1 MLKLT
6 HQHIRHELG
15 GTTFSRGEK
24 YFQEGRV
31 EDVMPEI
38 IDSDFIVLRSKV
50 TGSANLYVQEIGLEA
65 SGTFGVDIDGICSCP
80 VGFNCKHVVAACL
93 SYLVLDDSIPAE
105 KLDVKLQWLE
115 SLKKAG
121 QTAPVDTQAEFIAYI
136 VDESFQPSELK
147 VRYVECKIKK
157 NGDRTKGRK
166 LNAYGGLKYDR
177 SATEADK
184 LISTMLLA
192 FRGIGDLSQD
202 FSISGEL
209 GQLCLAKMIATDR
222 CFWQETSNPPLS
234 MGASRTLQ
242 LDWREFEHQQLQL
255 TMKVEPAAQVLEFF
269 PPHYFS
275 EKDWVI
281 GPVSDAA
288 FNTKEW
294 ALLHD
299 APKLATDEATRFSE
313 QQLTQIPSSQIPVPA
328 MIDQIEVIEAPVPCL
343 HIETVE
349 SFAGAQHRICLRFR
363 YGAIEIPV
371 YPQLAHRNVMQ
382 KGQVYSIR
390 RDLVAE
396 LEYTKRLN
404 QVGLISA
411 QETGDEYWL
420 RFGTKDASV
429 VVQEGADAIDHWRA
443 FLKETQPILESEGW
457 IIELA
462 DNFTLSF
469 IQPDKWEALVDTETE
484 AGNDWFDLRFD
495 LEVKGKKYPLLP
507 LITQILQHYELDQL
521 PPIVSVALNADTY
534 LELPTDRVR
543 PICNILYELF
553 DRNHQAV
560 TMPLNGDLRLSKF
573 DALKLAEIDQVMGT
587 EMTWRGGAPMR
598 KLAAQL
604 DDFQGIETVKTAPGL
619 KAKLRDYQQSGID
632 WLQFLR
638 RYGFNG
644 ILADDMGLG
653 KTVQVLGH
661 LQIEKENKRMDRPC
675 LIVAPTSLMSNWRRE
690 VEQFTPNLSVL
701 VLQGPTRHEKFK
713 LIGQHDLIITTYP
726 LLVRDQETLLAL
738 DYHYLVLDE
747 AQVIK
752 NHKAKASQLVRQL
765 NTRHRLCMT
774 GTPMENHLGELWSQF
789 DFLMPGFL
797 GDSATFRKRFR
808 TPIENHGDADQH
820 ARLAKRIAP
829 FLLRRRKVDVAKELP
844 DKTEIIRTVTLGHEQ
859 AALYESIRLSMEKKV
874 RDAISARGLARSHIT
889 ILDALL
895 KLRQTCCD
903 PRLLS
908 LSEAQSVMSSA
919 KLELLM
925 EILPEMLEE
934 GRRILLFS
942 QFTTMLGFIEE
953 ALIEKGIDFAK
964 LTGQTRNRDAA
975 IDRFRSGEADVF
987 LISLKAG
994 GVGLNLTEADTVI
1007 HYDPWWNPAAENQ
1020 ATDRAHRIGQE
1031 KPVFVYKLITE
1042 NTLEEKI
1049 LEMQAKKQFLADAS
1063 YEVNQDSEQVPLTSD
1078 DLRALFTP
1086 LSDSSDSTD

>member
-6 HQHIRHELG
+6 YQHIRHELG
-15 GTTFSRGEK
+15 GATFNRGEK
-24 YFQEGRV
+24 YFLEGRV
-31 EDVMPEI
+31 EGVTAEI
-38 IDSDFIVLRSKV
+38 VDSDYVVLRSKV
-50 TGSANLYVQEIGLEA
+50 SGSGNLYVQEISLEG
-65 SGTFGVDIDGICSCP
+65 SGSFGVDIDGICSCP

-93 SYLVLDDSIPAE
+93 SYLVVDDSSPIE
-105 KLDVKLQWLE
+105 KLDVKLQWLD
-115 SLKKAG
+115 SLKKAR
-121 QTAPVDTQAEFIAYI
+121 QTEPVDAQAEFIAYL
-136 VDESFQPSELK
+136 VDESFQPGELK
-147 VRYVECKIKK
+147 VRYVECKYKK
-157 NGDRTKGRK
+157 NGDRTKGRM
-166 LNAYGGLKYDR
+166 LNAYGGLKYAR
-177 SATEADK
+177 SATDEDK
-184 LISTMLLA
+184 QISSMLLA
-192 FRGIGDLSQD
+192 FQSIGDISQD
-202 FSISGEL
+202 YAISGEL
-209 GQLCLAKMIATDR
+209 GQLCLSKMIATSR
-222 CFWQETSNPPLS
+222 CFWLVTANPPLS
-234 MGASRTLQ
+234 LGAARTLQ
-242 LDWREFEHQQLQL
+242 LDWREFEKQQLKL
-255 TMKVEPAAQVLEFF
+255 TLKVEPAARVLEFF

-275 EKDWVI
+275 EKEWVI
-281 GPVSDAA
+281 GPVAGA
-288 FNTKEW
+288 EFNAREW

-299 APKLATDEATRFSE
+299 APKLASEEATQFSE
-313 QQLTQIPSSQIPVPA
+313 LQLTQIPDSQIPMPA
-328 MIDQIEVIEAPVPCL
+328 TIDRIEVIEVPVPCIY
-343 HIETVE
+343 IETVE
-349 SFAGAQHRICLRFR
+349 SFVGTQHRICLRFR
-363 YGAIEIPV
+363 YAAIEIPV
-371 YPQLAHRNVMQ
+371 YPQIARRNIMQ
-382 KGQVYSIR
+382 NGQVYLIQ

-396 LEYTKRLN
+396 LECKKRLS
-404 QVGLISA
+404 QVGLVSVE
-411 QETGDEYWL
+411 ETGDEYWL
-420 RFGTKDASV
+420 RFGAEDKPMVS
-429 VVQEGADAIDHWRA
+429 QEGADAIDHWRT
-443 FLKETQPILESEGW
+443 FLKETQPTLESEGW

-462 DNFTLSF
+462 DNFTISF
-469 IQPDKWEALVDTETE
+469 IQPDKWEAIVDTETE

-495 LEVKGKKYPLLP
+495 LEVQGKKYPLLP
-507 LITQILQHYELDQL
+507 LITQVLQHYELDQL
-521 PPIVSVALNADTY
+521 PPVVSVALNADTY
-534 LELPTDRVR
+534 LELPADRIR

-553 DRNHQAV
+553 DRDHHGAS
-560 TMPLNGDLRLSKF
+560 MPLNADLRLGKF
-573 DALKLAEIDQVMGT
+573 DALKLAELDLVMGT

-598 KLAAQL
+598 NLAAQL
-604 DDFQGIETVKTAPGL
+604 DDFQGIAAVKTARGL
-619 KAKLRDYQQSGID
+619 KAKLRDYQQSGVD

-638 RYGFNG
+638 RYEFNG

-653 KTVQVLGH
+653 KTVQVLAH
-661 LQIEKENKRMDRPC
+661 LQIEKEKKRMDRPC
-675 LIVAPTSLMSNWRRE
+675 LIIAPTSLMSNWRRE

-701 VLQGPTRHEKFK
+701 VLQGPNRRAKFK
-713 LIGQHDLIITTYP
+713 LIAEHDLIITTYP
-726 LLVRDQETLLAL
+726 LLVRDQKTLLAV

-774 GTPMENHLGELWSQF
+774 GTPMENHLGELWAQF

-797 GDSATFRKRFR
+797 GDATTFRKRFR

-844 DKTEIIRTVTLGHEQ
+844 DKTEIIRTVTLGGDQ

-874 RDAISARGLARSHIT
+874 RDAIASRGLARSHIT

-908 LSEAQSVMSSA
+908 LSQAESVKSSA

-942 QFTTMLGFIEE
+942 QFTTMLGFIEQ
-953 ALIEKGIDFAK
+953 ALIEKDIGFAK

-975 IDRFRSGEADVF
+975 IDKFRNGDADVF

-1020 ATDRAHRIGQE
+1020 ATDRAHRIGQK

-1049 LEMQAKKQFLADAS
+1049 LEMQARKQFLADAS
-1063 YEVNQDSEQVPLTSD
+1063 YEVDHDGEQVQLTSD

-1086 LSDSSDSTD
+1086 LAEGDS

>member
-15 GTTFSRGEK
+15 GPTFNRGEK
-24 YFQEGRV
+24 YFLEGRV
-31 EDVMPEI
+31 EDVTPEV
-38 IDSDFIVLRSKV
+38 IDSDLVILRSRV
-50 TGSANLYVQEIGLEA
+50 SGSGNLYVQEIGLEA

-93 SYLVLDDSIPAE
+93 SYLVVDDSSPKD

-115 SLKKAG
+115 RLKKAR
-121 QTAPVDTQAEFIAYI
+121 QTSPVDVGAEFIAYI
-136 VDESFQPSELK
+136 IDESFQPGELK
-147 VRYVECKIKK
+147 VRYVECKYKK

-166 LNAYGGLKYDR
+166 HTAYSGLKYDR
-177 SATEADK
+177 SATEEDK
-184 LISTMLLA
+184 QISTMLMA
-192 FRGIGDLSQD
+192 FRGIGDMSHD
-202 FSISGEL
+202 YAIAGEL
-209 GQLCLAKMIATDR
+209 GQLCLAKMIATER
-222 CFWQETSNPPLS
+222 CFWQETKNPPLS
-234 MGASRTLQ
+234 LGAPRTLQ
-242 LDWREFEHQQLQL
+242 LDWRELENQQLQL
-255 TMKVEPAAQVLEFF
+255 MLKVEPAARVLEFF

-275 EKDWVI
+275 EMQWEI
-281 GPVSDAA
+281 GPVEDAQ
-288 FNTKEW
+288 FNSKEW

-299 APKLATDEATRFSE
+299 APRLASDEATSFSE
-313 QQLTQIPSSQIPVPA
+313 QQLTQIPDSQIPMPA
-328 MIDQIEVIEAPVPCL
+328 TIDQIEVAEAPVPCL
-343 HIETVE
+343 HIETVQN
-349 SFAGAQHRICLRFR
+349 FIGAQHKVRLSFR
-363 YGAIEIPV
+363 YASIEISV
-371 YPQLAHRNVMQ
+371 YPQLAHRKIMEN
-382 KGQVYSIR
+382 GRVYVIK
-390 RDLVAE
+390 RDLMAE
-396 LEYTKRLN
+396 FKCMGRLE
-404 QVGLISA
+404 QAGLAAAPES
-411 QETGDEYWL
+411 GDDCWL
-420 RFGTKDASV
+420 KFGGAANSVLTKDST
-429 VVQEGADAIDHWRA
+429 DTIDHWRS
-443 FLKETQPILESEGW
+443 FLKETVPSLEGEGW
-457 IIELA
+457 IVQIA
-462 DNFTLSF
+462 DSFTLSF
-469 IQPDKWEALVDTETE
+469 IQPDKWEAQVDTETE

-495 LEVKGKKYPLLP
+495 IVVQGKKYPLLP
-507 LITQILQHYELDQL
+507 LITQVLQHYELDEL
-521 PPIVSVALNADTY
+521 PPVVSVMFNADTY
-534 LELPTDRVR
+534 LELPSDRIR

-553 DRNHQAV
+553 DRDHHGAS
-560 TMPLNGDLRLSKF
+560 MPLNADLRLGKF
-573 DALKLAEIDQVMGT
+573 DALKLAELDQAMGT

-604 DDFQGIETVKTAPGL
+604 DDFQGIAVVKTARGL
-619 KAKLRDYQQSGID
+619 KANLRVYQQSGVD

-653 KTVQVLGH
+653 KTVQVLAH
-661 LQIEKENKRMDRPC
+661 FQIEKQKKRMDRPC
-675 LIVAPTSLMSNWRRE
+675 LIIAPTSLMSNWRRE

-701 VLQGPTRHEKFK
+701 VLQGPDRRQKFK
-713 LIGQHDLIITTYP
+713 LIDQHDLIITTYP
-726 LLVRDQETLLAL
+726 LLVRDQETLLAV

-774 GTPMENHLGELWSQF
+774 GTPMENHLGELWAQF

-797 GDSATFRKRFR
+797 GDAATFRKRFR
-808 TPIENHGDADQH
+808 TPIENHGDAEQH

-844 DKTEIIRTVTLGHEQ
+844 DKTEIIRTVTLGGEQ

-874 RDAISARGLARSHIT
+874 RDAIAARGLARSHIT

-908 LSEAQSVMSSA
+908 LSQAKLVKSSA

-942 QFTTMLGFIEE
+942 QFTTMLGLIEQ
-953 ALIEKGIDFAK
+953 ALIAKDIGFAK

-975 IDRFRSGEADVF
+975 IDKFRNGDADVF

-1020 ATDRAHRIGQE
+1020 ATDRAHRIGQK

-1049 LEMQAKKQFLADAS
+1049 LEMQARKQFLADAS
-1063 YEVNQDSEQVPLTSD
+1063 YEVDHDGEQVKLTSD

-1086 LSDSSDSTD
+1086 LSEAG